1 MVDNR
6 RSRDLETTMMPSSR
20 ISRVAVIAGAASAAF
35 YAFEAAK
42 YKRTAAK
49 GFSLIDPPS
58 PGSPEFQRFSEGLT
72 GTPVREGNHI
82 QVLRNGNEIFPAM
95 LQAIK
100 GAQKTVVFETYL
112 YWKGKIGQ
120 EFADALA
127 ERASAGVQVSCLFDG
142 VGAAKMDPLLI
153 DDMDQAGARVA
164 WFRPPH
170 WYTLHK
176 LNNRTHRRILVVDG
190 CAGFAGG
197 VGIADEWDGD
207 CEDPDHW
214 RETHVRVEGP
224 AVRDLL
230 GAFWEHWTEAT
241 EQMLTGSHFPDI
253 PSFDDGAPV
262 HVTRSSVSKGG
273 TELEKLFYAAIAGA
287 RRRLWL
293 TTGYF
298 VPRQAFVDVL
308 CVAVARGV
316 DVRVLVNGPHSH
328 REVARQAGHT
338 CFGQLLQA
346 GVRIFEYQ
354 KTYLH
359 AKTLVIDDSW
369 SSVGTNNF
377 NNRSLSLNDEL
388 TVSISDEST
397 TTQLANHFLED
408 LAVSNE
414 LDLEGWSDRP
424 RGKRAV
430 ELVAAL
436 AKREL

>member
-1 MVDNR
+1 
-6 RSRDLETTMMPSSR
+6 MMLSNR
-20 ISRVAVIAGAASAAF
+20 ISRVAAVGTALTAL

-49 GFSLIDPPS
+49 GFDLIDPPS
-58 PGSPEFQRFSEGLT
+58 PGSPEFGRFAEGLT
-72 GTPVREGNHI
+72 GAPVREGNNI
-82 QVLRNGNEIFPAM
+82 QVLRNGDEIFPAM
-95 LQAIK
+95 LDAIR

-112 YWKGKIGQ
+112 YWKGKIGE
-120 EFADALA
+120 EFAEALA
-127 ERASAGVQVSCLFDG
+127 ERASAGAQVSCLFDA
-142 VGAAKMDPLLI
+142 VGAAKMDLSLI
-153 DDMDQAGARVA
+153 EDMDQAGARVA
-164 WFRPPH
+164 WFRPPR

-190 CAGFAGG
+190 CVGFTGG
-197 VGIADEWDGD
+197 VGIGDEWSGD

-241 EQMLTGSHFPDI
+241 EQMLTGSHFPDLA
-253 PSFDDGAPV
+253 SSDDGVSA

-273 TELEKLFYAAIAGA
+273 TELEKLFYAAIVSA
-287 RRRLWL
+287 RERLWL

-308 CVAVARGV
+308 CAAVARGV

-338 CFGQLLQA
+338 CFGPLLQA

-359 AKTLVIDDSW
+359 AKTLVVDDSW
-369 SSVGTNNF
+369 TSIGTNNF
-377 NNRSLSLNDEL
+377 NNRSFSLNDEL
-388 TVSISDEST
+388 TVSISDKSIA
-397 TTQLANHFLED
+397 TQLANHFLDD
-408 LAVSNE
+408 LGVSNE
-414 LDLEGWSDRP
+414 LDYKDWSDRP